1 MYRETDAVTALAQ
14 YGLGRKGIALCEN
27 GEIWPIEDMFKQTEK
42 TRFIIDFPDETPEPE
57 KAVVVPDAETSLSD
71 PFSRLAARG
80 GVIHDAPV
88 HRKRGKPTNTEKA
101 VIEERILK
109 AWNGERSIQDVV
121 RMTGYDYR
129 TVRKYIPETV
139 NG

>member
-1 MYRETDAVTALAQ
+1 MYKETDAVTAFMQ
-14 YGLGRKGIALCEN
+14 YKMGGNGIMLHEN
-27 GEIWPIEDMFKQTEK
+27 GEIWPMAEAFKQFDNA
-42 TRFIIDFPDETPEPE
+42 RFIVDFPEEKKEPE
-57 KAVVVPDAETSLSD
+57 KAVAVPDAETPLDD
-71 PFSRLAARG
+71 PFSRIAARG
-80 GVIHDAPV
+80 GTIHDTP
-88 HRKRGKPTNTEKA
+88 HRKRGKPTNAEKA

-129 TVRKYIPETV
+129 TVRKYLPETV